1 MELTKVVTIARSRG
15 MENVSLFVVIWIL
28 AQLEMHETGL
38 FPSSMERTTGDYW
51 DGEAVIAPLSDEET
65 TGTLGSGYLL
75 DNASAVASCCQNRRE
90 GTYLGR
96 VDVKWKTSAWRSFAH
111 GHQRYRP
118 PSLGSKGTQEPRM
131 EAIKGK

>member
-15 MENVSLFVVIWIL
+15 IENVSLFVVIWIL

-75 DNASAVASCCQNRRE
+75 DNASAVQCDTLFLVIQGRLLLSESERRD
-90 GTYLGR
+90 L
-96 VDVKWKTSAWRSFAH
+96 S
-111 GHQRYRP
+111 
-118 PSLGSKGTQEPRM
+118 GSS
-131 EAIKGK
+131 